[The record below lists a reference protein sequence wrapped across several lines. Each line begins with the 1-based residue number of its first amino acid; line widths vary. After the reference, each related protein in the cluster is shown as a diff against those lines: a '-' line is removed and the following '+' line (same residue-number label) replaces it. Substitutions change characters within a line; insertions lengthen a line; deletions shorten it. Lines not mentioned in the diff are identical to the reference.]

1 MMSDISGISDL
12 SFDDSINDPDYG
24 NPNSSIEV
32 SDFEN
37 ISEYETLCSSI
48 QNTKKPNNTTF
59 NVEYDDEVRVIEAS
73 DEEDDV
79 QVIKGKKKLKIL
91 KIGNAI
97 NVRMQRR
104 LEKNISVCVVS

>member
-1 MMSDISGISDL
+1 MSDISGISDL

-48 QNTKKPNNTTF
+48 QKSRIIRLLMWNMMTKF
-59 NVEYDDEVRVIEAS
+59 M
-73 DEEDDV
+73 
-79 QVIKGKKKLKIL
+79 L
-91 KIGNAI
+91 
-97 NVRMQRR
+97 
-104 LEKNISVCVVS
+104 